1 MYVQQ
6 VLALLLYPRLLD
18 DPSLPQDA
26 KNRAKRILNDTMGQ
40 TISTFYRIPF
50 ITDPY
55 ILYPSVL
62 TITQLVLL

>member
-18 DPSLPQDA
+18 DPSFPQDA

-40 TISTFYRIPF
+40 TISKFYRIPF

-55 ILYPSVL
+55 IQY
-62 TITQLVLL
+62 